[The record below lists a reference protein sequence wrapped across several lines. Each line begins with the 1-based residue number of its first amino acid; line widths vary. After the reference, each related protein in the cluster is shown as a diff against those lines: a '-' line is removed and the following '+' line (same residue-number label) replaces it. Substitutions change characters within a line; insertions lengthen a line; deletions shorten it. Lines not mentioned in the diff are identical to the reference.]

1 MDTIKLTKSLGGME
15 VKKMYTRKKILC
27 LISILVLIFSSF
39 TFSTANE
46 FDVDAKSA
54 ILIDAGTGKV
64 LYEKDSH
71 QKLPPASVTKIM
83 TMLLTME
90 AIENKQIT
98 LEDKVTISDH
108 ASSMGGSQLY
118 LEPGEQRSVEQLI
131 KGVAIASAND
141 ACVALGEHIAGS
153 EELFVKK
160 MNEKAAELGMK
171 NTQFINTNGLPAEGH
186 YTSAYDISL
195 MSRELLKHP
204 KIHDWLTIWMSSMKV
219 GKNGRS
225 TLELTNTNKL
235 IRFYPGANGLKTG
248 FTQEAKF
255 CLSASAKRNNFT
267 LVAVVLGS
275 PTSKI
280 RFAAAKKLLDYGFSV
295 YNSVQIAKKG
305 QVIEGINVEKGKG
318 NTVNI
323 VAKEDLRVLVKKG
336 EEGDVK
342 KEIILPETI
351 KAPFDKGQKVGEIN
365 VTNSAGNNLGQVDLV
380 TEVECKKA
388 SLFDTFKKIMKG
400 IAN

>member
-1 MDTIKLTKSLGGME
+1 M
-15 VKKMYTRKKILC
+15 KKNSHKKKIC
-27 LISILVLIFSSF
+27 YLITVTLLFISSF
-39 TFSTANE
+39 NYSSANE
-46 FDVDAKSA
+46 FDVNAKSA
-54 ILIDAGTGKV
+54 ILIDAGSGKV
-64 LYEKDSH
+64 LYEKNSH

-90 AIENKQIT
+90 AIEKKQIT

-141 ACVALGEHIAGS
+141 ACVALAEHIAGS
-153 EELFVKK
+153 QELFVNK
-160 MNEKAAELGMK
+160 MNKRASDLGMK
-171 NTQFINTNGLPAEGH
+171 NTQFMNTNGLPKEGH

-219 GKNGRS
+219 GKKGRA

-235 IRFYPGANGLKTG
+235 IRFYQGANGIKTG

-267 LVAVVLGS
+267 LIAVVLGS
-275 PTSKI
+275 PTSNI
-280 RFAAAKKLLDYGFSV
+280 RFAEARKLLDYGFST
-295 YNSVQIAKKG
+295 YNSVQISKKDEVFE
-305 QVIEGINVEKGKG
+305 QINIEKGKMDKI
-318 NTVNI
+318 NI
-323 VAKEDLRVLVKKG
+323 VAKEDLKVLVKKG
-336 EEGDVK
+336 EEGNVK
-342 KEIILPETI
+342 KEIIIPKTV
-351 KAPFDKGQKVGEIN
+351 KAPFKKGEKVGEII
-365 VTNSAGNNLGQVDLV
+365 VTNSNGENIGKVDLV
-380 TEVECKKA
+380 TENECKRA
-388 SLFDTFKKIMKG
+388 SIFDTFGKILKN
-400 IAN
+400 ISK

>member
-1 MDTIKLTKSLGGME
+1 MDTIKLTNSLGGME
-15 VKKMYTRKKILC
+15 VKKMYFRKKILC
-27 LISILVLIFSSF
+27 LISILLLLLGSF

-90 AIENKQIT
+90 AIERKQIT
-98 LEDKVTISDH
+98 LEDKITISDH

-118 LEPGEQRSVEQLI
+118 LEPGEQRSVEELM

-141 ACVALGEHIAGS
+141 ACVALAEHIAGS
-153 EELFVKK
+153 HELFVGK
-160 MNEKAAELGMK
+160 MNKRAAELGMK
-171 NTQFINTNGLPAEGH
+171 NTQFKNTNGLPAQGH

-204 KIHDWLTIWMSSMKV
+204 KVHEWLTIWMSSMKV

-235 IRFYPGANGLKTG
+235 IRFYPGANGIKTG

-255 CLSASAKRNNFT
+255 CLSASAKKNNFT
-267 LVAVVLGS
+267 LISVVLGS

-280 RFAAAKKLLDYGFSV
+280 RFAAARKLLDYGFSA
-295 YNSVQIAKKG
+295 YSSVKIAKKG
-305 QVIEGINVEKGKG
+305 QVIEGINVEKGKES
-318 NTVNI
+318 TVNI
-323 VAKEDLRVLVKKG
+323 VAKEDLSVLVRKG

-342 KEIILPETI
+342 KEVILPKTI
-351 KAPFDKGQKVGEIN
+351 KAPFDKDQKVGEIS
-365 VTNSAGNNLGQVDLV
+365 VTNTAGNNLGKVDLV
-380 TEVECKKA
+380 TEISCEKA
-388 SLFDTFKKIMKG
+388 SMFDTLKKMLKG
-400 IAN
+400 VAN

>member
-1 MDTIKLTKSLGGME
+1 MKKKSH
-15 VKKMYTRKKILC
+15 KKKIC
-27 LISILVLIFSSF
+27 YLIAVALLFISSF
-39 TFSTANE
+39 TYSSANE
-46 FDVDAKSA
+46 FDVNAKSA
-54 ILIDAGTGKV
+54 ILIDAGSGKV
-64 LYEKDSH
+64 LYENNSH

-90 AIENKQIT
+90 AIERKQIT
-98 LEDKVTISDH
+98 LEDKVTISEH

-141 ACVALGEHIAGS
+141 ACVALAEHIAGS
-153 EELFVKK
+153 QELFVKK
-160 MNEKAAELGMK
+160 MNQRASELGMK
-171 NTQFINTNGLPAEGH
+171 NTQFMNTNGLPQEGH

-204 KIHDWLTIWMSSMKV
+204 KIHEWLTIWMSSMKV
-219 GKNGRS
+219 GKKGRA

-280 RFAAAKKLLDYGFSV
+280 RFAEARKLLDYGFST
-295 YNSVQIAKKG
+295 YNSVQISKKDE
-305 QVIEGINVEKGKG
+305 VFDEIRVEKGKLDKI
-318 NTVNI
+318 NI
-323 VAKEDLRVLVKKG
+323 VAKEELKVLVRKG
-336 EEGDVK
+336 GEGDVK
-342 KEIILPETI
+342 KEIIIPESV
-351 KAPFDKGQKVGEIN
+351 KAPFKKGDKVGEIL
-365 VTNSAGNNLGQVDLV
+365 VTNSKGENLGKVDLV
-380 TEVECKKA
+380 TENECKRA
-388 SLFDTFKKIMKG
+388 SIFNTFGKILKS
-400 IAN
+400 ISK

>member
-1 MDTIKLTKSLGGME
+1 M
-15 VKKMYTRKKILC
+15 KKGFHKKKIC
-27 LISILVLIFSSF
+27 YLIAVALLFISSF
-39 TFSTANE
+39 TYSSANE
-46 FDVDAKSA
+46 FDLNVKSA
-54 ILIDAGTGKV
+54 ILIDAGSGKV
-64 LYEKDSH
+64 LYEKNSH

-90 AIENKQIT
+90 AIERNQIT
-98 LEDKVTISDH
+98 LKDKVTISEH

-118 LEPGEQRSVEQLI
+118 LEPGEQRVVEQLI

-141 ACVALGEHIAGS
+141 ACVALAEHIAGS

-160 MNEKAAELGMK
+160 MNQRAAELDMK
-171 NTQFINTNGLPAEGH
+171 NTQFINTNGLPQEGH

-219 GKNGRS
+219 GKKGRA

-280 RFAAAKKLLDYGFSV
+280 RFAEAKKLLDYGFST
-295 YNSVQIAKKG
+295 YNSVQISKKDE
-305 QVIEGINVEKGKG
+305 VFDEIKVEKGKLDK
-318 NTVNI
+318 VNI
-323 VAKEDLRVLVKKG
+323 VAKEELKVLVKKG
-336 EEGDVK
+336 GEGDVK
-342 KEIILPETI
+342 KEVIVPKTV
-351 KAPFDKGQKVGEIN
+351 KAPFEKGAKVGEII
-365 VTNSAGNNLGQVDLV
+365 VTNSKGENLGKVDLV
-380 TEVECKKA
+380 TENECKRA
-388 SLFDTFKKIMKG
+388 SIFNTFGKILKN
-400 IAN
+400 ISK